1 MRLTA
6 TIRVEIVADT
16 PEASDFLLKT
26 VTRNVGSGHLMA
38 YLKGADGSQRA
49 ARIER
54 ALTSVL
60 ERRDRVTGD
69 LGGGADGGAAIGGAD
84 SGGDGGGGE

>member
-1 MRLTA
+1 MAMILSA
-6 TIRVEIVADT
+6 TM
-16 PEASDFLLKT
+16 LLKH
-26 VTRNVGSGHLMA
+26 VGELDA
-38 YLKGADGSQRA
+38 A

-69 LGGGADGGAAIGGAD
+69 LGGGADGGTRAMTQAIIEAMEE
-84 SGGDGGGGE
+84 GGEGVRSVHNSRPRILTVPRRQA

>member
-54 ALTSVL
+54 ATIT
-60 ERRDRVTGD
+60 RVRPTRKTK
-69 LGGGADGGAAIGGAD
+69 
-84 SGGDGGGGE
+84 SRKR